1 MNKQEETLK
10 KAFEKITP
18 DVWDAIKRDIETEES
33 MTHTVMTEEQKT
45 EGRETLVLAGGRD
58 DFEKRTVSEKKG
70 RTLSFRK
77 IATAA
82 AMLVLLIGGM
92 VGFNSYSV
100 AKTIDST
107 ISLDVNPSI
116 EINTNAKDRVLSVN
130 ALNEDAKTVIDDMD
144 FEGADLDVTIN
155 ALIGSLLRHGYID
168 EYKNSIL
175 LSVDNQDKNKGEAMR
190 QRLLEEINGILQ
202 QDGIEGALLSRVS
215 DDDDVLEELAE
226 KYGISEAK
234 AALIQDIIS
243 GKSWYSFEDLAGLT
257 INELNL
263 IAGSPSVELSHVIS
277 EGRASDKAYIGAEKA
292 EDAALAA
299 AGVDRTQVSGL
310 KCEIDWN
317 KGTMVYEVEF
327 VSDGT
332 EYEYDIDAATG
343 AVVKEETE
351 AADGPENETDDQD
364 DYDDAD
370 DDSDD
375 IDDYDDDY
383 DDVYDDNDAD
393 DVYDDDQYETE
404 DPDDNDD
411 YEDDSD
417 DYDETDDEESDDDDD
432 ND

>member
-18 DVWDAIKRDIETEES
+18 DVWDAIKRDIETEEG
-33 MTHTVMTEEQKT
+33 MTRTVMTEVQKT
-45 EGRETLVLAGGRD
+45 ESRETLVLAGGKD

-82 AMLVLLIGGM
+82 AVLVLLIGGM
-92 VGFNSYSV
+92 MGFNSYSV

-263 IAGSPSVELSHVIS
+263 IAESPAVELSHVIA
-277 EGRASDKAYIGAEKA
+277 EGSASDKAYIGAEKA

-299 AGVDRTQVSGL
+299 AGLTRSQVSGL
-310 KCEIDWN
+310 KSEIDWD
-317 KGTMVYEVEF
+317 KGIMVYEVEF
-327 VSDGT
+327 VSGGT

-351 AADGPENETDDQD
+351 TADGPES
-364 DYDDAD
+364 DAD
-370 DDSDD
+370 DP
-375 IDDYDDDY
+375 
-383 DDVYDDNDAD
+383 
-393 DVYDDDQYETE
+393 DDDQYDT
-404 DPDDNDD
+404 
-411 YEDDSD
+411 EDDSD
-417 DYDETDDEESDDDDD
+417 DDEDEDDEEDDD
-432 ND
+432 

>member
-18 DVWDAIKRDIETEES
+18 DVWDAIKRDIETEEG
-33 MTHTVMTEEQKT
+33 MTRTVMTEVQKT
-45 EGRETLVLAGGRD
+45 ESLETLVLAGGKD

-82 AMLVLLIGGM
+82 AVLVLLIGGM
-92 VGFNSYSV
+92 MGFNSYSV

-263 IAGSPSVELSHVIS
+263 IAESPAVELSHVIA
-277 EGRASDKAYIGAEKA
+277 EGSASDKAYIGAEKA

-299 AGVDRTQVSGL
+299 AGLTRSQVSGL
-310 KCEIDWN
+310 KSEIDWD
-317 KGTMVYEVEF
+317 KGIMVYEVEF
-327 VSDGT
+327 VSGGT

-351 AADGPENETDDQD
+351 TADGQES
-364 DYDDAD
+364 DAD
-370 DDSDD
+370 DP
-375 IDDYDDDY
+375 
-383 DDVYDDNDAD
+383 
-393 DVYDDDQYETE
+393 DDDQYDT
-404 DPDDNDD
+404 
-411 YEDDSD
+411 EDDSD
-417 DYDETDDEESDDDDD
+417 DDEDEDDEEDDD
-432 ND
+432 

>member
-18 DVWDAIKRDIETEES
+18 DVWDAIKRDIETEEG
-33 MTHTVMTEEQKT
+33 MTRTVMTEVQKT
-45 EGRETLVLAGGRD
+45 ESLETLVLAGGKD

-77 IATAA
+77 IATVAA
-82 AMLVLLIGGM
+82 VLVLLIGGM
-92 VGFNSYSV
+92 MGFNSYSV

-107 ISLDVNPSI
+107 ISLDVHPSI

-263 IAGSPSVELSHVIS
+263 IAESPAVELSHVIA
-277 EGRASDKAYIGAEKA
+277 EGSASDKAYIGAEKA

-299 AGVDRTQVSGL
+299 AGLTRSQVSGL
-310 KCEIDWN
+310 KSEIDWD
-317 KGTMVYEVEF
+317 KGIMVYEVEF
-327 VSDGT
+327 VSGGT

-351 AADGPENETDDQD
+351 TADGQES
-364 DYDDAD
+364 DAD
-370 DDSDD
+370 DP
-375 IDDYDDDY
+375 
-383 DDVYDDNDAD
+383 
-393 DVYDDDQYETE
+393 DDDQYDT
-404 DPDDNDD
+404 
-411 YEDDSD
+411 EDDSD
-417 DYDETDDEESDDDDD
+417 DDEDEDDEEDDD
-432 ND
+432 

>member
-18 DVWDAIKRDIETEES
+18 DVWDAIKRDIETEEG
-33 MTHTVMTEEQKT
+33 MTRTVMTEVQKT
-45 EGRETLVLAGGRD
+45 ESLETLVLAGGKD

-77 IATAA
+77 IATVAA
-82 AMLVLLIGGM
+82 VLVLLIGGM
-92 VGFNSYSV
+92 MGFNSYSV

-263 IAGSPSVELSHVIS
+263 IAESPAVELSHVIA
-277 EGRASDKAYIGAEKA
+277 EGSASDKAYIGAEKA

-299 AGVDRTQVSGL
+299 AGLTRSQVSGL
-310 KCEIDWN
+310 KSEIDWD
-317 KGTMVYEVEF
+317 KGIMVYEVEF
-327 VSDGT
+327 VSGGT

-351 AADGPENETDDQD
+351 TADGQES
-364 DYDDAD
+364 DAD
-370 DDSDD
+370 DP
-375 IDDYDDDY
+375 
-383 DDVYDDNDAD
+383 
-393 DVYDDDQYETE
+393 DDDQYDT
-404 DPDDNDD
+404 
-411 YEDDSD
+411 EDDSD
-417 DYDETDDEESDDDDD
+417 DDEDEDDEEDDD
-432 ND
+432 

>member
-18 DVWDAIKRDIETEES
+18 DVWDAIKRDIETEEG
-33 MTHTVMTEEQKT
+33 MTRTVMTEVQKT
-45 EGRETLVLAGGRD
+45 ESRETLVLAGGKD

-82 AMLVLLIGGM
+82 AVLVLLLGGM
-92 VGFNSYSV
+92 MGFNSYSV

-263 IAGSPSVELSHVIS
+263 IAESPAVELSHVIA
-277 EGRASDKAYIGAEKA
+277 EGSASDKAYIGAEKA

-299 AGVDRTQVSGL
+299 AGLTRSQVSGL
-310 KCEIDWN
+310 KSEIDWD
-317 KGTMVYEVEF
+317 KGIMVYEVEF
-327 VSDGT
+327 VSGGT

-351 AADGPENETDDQD
+351 TADGPES
-364 DYDDAD
+364 DAD
-370 DDSDD
+370 DP
-375 IDDYDDDY
+375 
-383 DDVYDDNDAD
+383 
-393 DVYDDDQYETE
+393 DDDQYDT
-404 DPDDNDD
+404 
-411 YEDDSD
+411 EDDSD
-417 DYDETDDEESDDDDD
+417 DDEDEDDEEDDD
-432 ND
+432 

>member
-18 DVWDAIKRDIETEES
+18 DVWDAIKRDIETEEG
-33 MTHTVMTEEQKT
+33 MTRTVMTEVQKT
-45 EGRETLVLAGGRD
+45 ESLETLVLAGGKD

-82 AMLVLLIGGM
+82 AVLVLLIGGM
-92 VGFNSYSV
+92 MGFNSYSV

-263 IAGSPSVELSHVIS
+263 IAESPAVELSHVIA
-277 EGRASDKAYIGAEKA
+277 EGSASDKAYIGAEKA

-299 AGVDRTQVSGL
+299 AGLTRSQVSGL
-310 KCEIDWN
+310 KSEIDWD
-317 KGTMVYEVEF
+317 KGIMVYEVEF
-327 VSDGT
+327 VSGGT

-351 AADGPENETDDQD
+351 TADGPES
-364 DYDDAD
+364 DAD
-370 DDSDD
+370 DP
-375 IDDYDDDY
+375 
-383 DDVYDDNDAD
+383 
-393 DVYDDDQYETE
+393 DDDQYDT
-404 DPDDNDD
+404 
-411 YEDDSD
+411 EDDSD
-417 DYDETDDEESDDDDD
+417 DDEDEDDEEDDD
-432 ND
+432 